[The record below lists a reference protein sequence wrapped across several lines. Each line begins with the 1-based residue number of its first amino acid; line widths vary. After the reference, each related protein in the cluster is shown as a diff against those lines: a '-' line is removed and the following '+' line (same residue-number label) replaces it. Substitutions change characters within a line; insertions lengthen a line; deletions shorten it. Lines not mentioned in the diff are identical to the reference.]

1 MSQTGAA
8 HPAVQAAREAYLA
21 TFGAA
26 TGPLTLAWAPGRV
39 NLIGEHTD
47 YNEGWALPVA
57 VDRVTALAGRPRADE
72 MIHLFS
78 SHHRE
83 TVTFALAGLTA
94 ETSAER
100 GTPLPGW
107 ARYPLGVIA
116 EMQSAGYTLPG
127 ADIALAG
134 DVPLG
139 AGMSSSAALEV
150 ATATFFAALA
160 GLRLEP
166 LATARLGQQAEHHA
180 VGVRVGILDQAA
192 SCLGRAGHA
201 ILLDCRSL
209 TYELVPFDL
218 PEVALVVCDTG
229 VRREL
234 ASSAYNERRHQC
246 EEAVALLAEAML
258 AEAAAGLRERST
270 GASMRTLGVRMQ
282 PWPKAQ
288 PGQAAYTGP
297 VTSLRDV
304 SPEAFARHA
313 EKLPETLRRRARHV
327 ISENER
333 VAQAALALR
342 DGDAQRLGALLYA
355 SHASLR
361 DDYQVSSPELDAI
374 VEIARQTPGV
384 FGARLTGAGFGGC
397 ALALTRR
404 NAVETLRAALA
415 RDYPK
420 RAGREATVYPCAVG
434 DGPGSQ

>member
-47 YNEGWALPVA
+47 YNEGWVLPVA
-57 VDRVTALAGRPRADE
+57 VDRVTALAGRPRADGQVR
-72 MIHLFS
+72 LFS

-100 GTPLPGW
+100 GTLLPGW
-107 ARYPLGVIA
+107 ARYPLGVVA
-116 EMQSAGYTLPG
+116 EMQSAGYILPG

-218 PEVALVVCDTG
+218 PEVALVVCDTS

-234 ASSAYNERRHQC
+234 ASSAYNERRQQC
-246 EEAVALLAEAML
+246 EEAAALLAEAMQT
-258 AEAAAGLRERST
+258 E
-270 GASMRTLGVRMQ
+270 
-282 PWPKAQ
+282 
-288 PGQAAYTGP
+288 P

-313 EKLPETLRRRARHV
+313 GKLPETLRRRARHV

-434 DGPGSQ
+434 DGPGSQENIS

>member
-1 MSQTGAA
+1 MNQTGEA
-8 HPAVQAAREAYLA
+8 HPATQAAREAYLA
-21 TFGAA
+21 AFGEGERAEGERA
-26 TGPLTLAWAPGRV
+26 LTLAWAPGRV

-47 YNEGWALPVA
+47 YNEGWVLPVA
-57 VDRVTALAGRPRADE
+57 VNRLTALAGQPRPDGQVR
-72 MIHLFS
+72 LFS

-100 GTPLPGW
+100 GKLLPGW
-107 ARYPLGVIA
+107 ARYPLGVVA

-160 GLRLEP
+160 GLHLEP
-166 LATARLGQQAEHHA
+166 LAVARLGQQAEHHA

-209 TYELVPFDL
+209 AYELVPFDL

-234 ASSAYNERRHQC
+234 AASAYNERRRQC
-246 EEAVALLAEAML
+246 EEAAALLAEAML
-258 AEAAAGLRERST
+258 AEAAAS
-270 GASMRTLGVRMQ
+270 
-282 PWPKAQ
+282 
-288 PGQAAYTGP
+288 PGCAAAAGP

-304 SPEAFARHA
+304 SPEAFARH
-313 EKLPETLRRRARHV
+313 EGKLPETLRRRARHV

-342 DGDAQRLGALLYA
+342 DGDARRLGALLYA

-404 NAVETLRAALA
+404 DAVETLRAALA
-415 RDYPK
+415 RDYPP

-434 DGPGSQ
+434 DGPGSQQIIS